1 LVVSFAAVP
10 ASGQGFLKKL
20 EDATGGLGSKL
31 GIGSGSGRS
40 TVGALSN
47 DENGKGIKEAFRVG
61 TERLDGQVGTANE
74 SSGDPQVRI
83 PLSPIR

>member
-1 LVVSFAAVP
+1 MVAFAAAP
-10 ASGQGFLKKL
+10 ASGQGLLKKL

-31 GIGSGSGRS
+31 GIGSG

-61 TERLDGQVGTANE
+61 TEGLDGQVGTANE
-74 SSGDPQVRI
+74 SGRDPQVRI